1 MIPRILSAL
10 MVASIYA
17 ALTGAFTFLVWR
29 LTHDPG
35 HPGAM
40 IPDNNGW
47 GRLMVFFMTLV
58 AGVLGGVV
66 ALVISIARIDKLAGA
81 LIGAGVGGVLFAFV
95 LVKHFQDFPQSP
107 RYRIELLQSL
117 GLFFVVFPLGL
128 TLTGLAASFV
138 ASKLP
143 KT

>member
-1 MIPRILSAL
+1 MIQRILSAL

-17 ALTGAFTFLVWR
+17 ALTGAFTLLVWR
-29 LTHDPG
+29 LTHDPA
-35 HPGAM
+35 HPGPM

-47 GRLMVFFMTLV
+47 GRLVVYFMTLS
-58 AGVLGGVV
+58 AGVLGGVI
-66 ALVISIARIDKLAGA
+66 ALIISIARIDKLAGA
-81 LIGAGVGGVLFAFV
+81 LIGAGVGGVLFAFL
-95 LVKHFQDFPQSP
+95 LVKLFQEFPNSP
-107 RYRIELLQSL
+107 RYHIELLQSL